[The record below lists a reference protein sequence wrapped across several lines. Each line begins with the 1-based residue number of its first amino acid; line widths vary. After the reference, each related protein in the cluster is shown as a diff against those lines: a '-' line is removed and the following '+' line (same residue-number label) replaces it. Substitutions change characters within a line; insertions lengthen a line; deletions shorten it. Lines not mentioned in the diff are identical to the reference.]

1 MEAIKS
7 NSSSESD
14 IVQQIAAQT
23 NNLPPD
29 YVDFLKE
36 LKLRISSSPLRASLS
51 INRELILLYRDIGRI
66 ILERHSSQGCGAKI
80 IDRIASDLRN
90 EFPDIKGFSPRNFKY
105 MRKFASVYTDSS
117 FVQHLLHKYPG
128 DIMSVH

>member
-1 MEAIKS
+1 MNK
-7 NSSSESD
+7 D
-14 IVQQIAAQT
+14 IISAQI

-29 YVDFLKE
+29 YADFLKE
-36 LKLRISSSPLRASLS
+36 LKIRINSSQLRASLS
-51 INRELILLYRDIGRI
+51 VNRELILLYWDTGRS
-66 ILERHSSQGCGAKI
+66 ILERQSSQGWGSKI
-80 IDRIASDLRN
+80 IDRISSDLKN
-90 EFPDIKGFSPRNFKY
+90 EFPDIKGFSPRNLKY